1 MSSDPSPQGGPTAD
15 QQSGGSRRESAQ
27 AGPAGPRRRR
37 LVTFSVAAAV
47 LLAGGGT
54 YLGQSLLGGSDASQ
68 SSAGATEETGPA
80 PEPLR
85 LDGQGLGARSEGG
98 SQDSYRLAGKSPEGP
113 RTAPVYRAG
122 KVEKSSVTKLARAL
136 GLTVPPRQQNST
148 WLVRE
153 GTDAMGPVLR
163 VSGTEEGQRG
173 QWSFSKYSTGA
184 DPRCGKVPQPD
195 KSPTCPS
202 LLERGEVNKPSSMG
216 SSPNAEEGSAEAT
229 DGPKPISQKR
239 AKEAA
244 APVLRSL
251 GLSHARLDA
260 TATTGALRTVK
271 ARPQLNG
278 LPVQGWDT
286 SVSVDTSGEVVRGH
300 GALARLTKSSDYPV
314 LGAEETLA
322 QLNENR
328 PARGEIQCL
337 KEPCDSGDDAGPVKV
352 SNPVFQL
359 AAHSSEGKRVLVPS
373 WSFELGEGR
382 AVSYPALEPRHLEPA
397 KEPSKGA
404 GPGGGADPS
413 EPDSPGSTP
422 QPAPG
427 GNGVESYD
435 PEDRTLTVRFWGGVC
450 SDYSATAK
458 ETADTVRITLHAQA
472 REPGEV
478 CVKIAKS
485 MSVKVTLE
493 KPVGDRK
500 VVDEDG
506 KRLEEH

>member
-1 MSSDPSPQGGPTAD
+1 MNSDSHTQGEPTSD
-15 QQSGGSRRESAQ
+15 HQSGGSHRDSGQ
-27 AGPAGPRRRR
+27 PGPAKPHQRR

-54 YLGQSLLGGSDASQ
+54 YLGQSLLGGSDASRG
-68 SSAGATEETGPA
+68 STGTAEGTGPA

-85 LDGQGLGARSEGG
+85 LDGHGLSARSESG
-98 SQDSYRLAGKSPEGP
+98 SQDSYRLAGKAPKGP
-113 RTAPVYRAG
+113 ATAPVYRAG
-122 KVEKSSVTKLARAL
+122 KVEKSSVTKLAKAL
-136 GLTVPPRQQNST
+136 GLTGTPRQQNKT

-153 GTDAMGPVLR
+153 GTDTMGPVLR
-163 VSGTEEGQRG
+163 VSGTEHGQRG
-173 QWSFSKYSTGA
+173 QWSFSKHSTGT
-184 DPRCGKVPQPD
+184 DPRCGKIPQPD
-195 KSPTCPS
+195 KPPKCPS
-202 LLERGEVNKPSSMG
+202 TAVEGEANKPSLRG
-216 SSPNAEEGSAEAT
+216 SSPSVEGGAGEAA
-229 DGPKPISQKR
+229 DGQEPVSQKR

-251 GLSHARLDA
+251 GLSHARVDA

-271 ARPQLNG
+271 AQPQLNG

-286 SVSVDTSGEVVRGH
+286 SVSVNTGGEVVRGH
-300 GALARLTKSSDYPV
+300 GALAQLAKSADYPV
-314 LGAEETLA
+314 LGARETLA

-337 KEPCDSGDDAGPVKV
+337 KEPCESGDDADPVKV

-382 AVSYPALEPRHLEPA
+382 AVSYPALEPRHLESA
-397 KEPSKGA
+397 EEPSKGS
-404 GPGGGADPS
+404 GPGGGADLS
-413 EPDSPGSTP
+413 EPDSPGGTP

-427 GNGVESYD
+427 GNGVESYA
-435 PEDRTLTVRFWGGVC
+435 PEDRTLRVHFWGGVC

-458 ETADTVRITLHAQA
+458 ETAETVRITLHAQA

-478 CVKIAKS
+478 CVKIAKA

-493 KPVGDRK
+493 DPVGERK
-500 VVDEDG
+500 VVDEEG
-506 KRLEEH
+506 KRLEQR